1 MTLRIFT
8 AAAAALAA
16 IAALASAAPPQG
28 TAQSIRPAAGQ
39 PVAVNDAEIKS
50 FAAAVVEVKRV
61 TDSYLPALA
70 GAQTTEEKDRVEG
83 AAFAEIKEA
92 VESEGFTISRFNQIL
107 SLASVS
113 PDLVDQI
120 RSHIPQSRAQ

>member
-8 AAAAALAA
+8 ATAAALAA
-16 IAALASAAPPQG
+16 IAAMALAAPLTV
-28 TAQSIRPAAGQ
+28 TAQSFRPEAGQ

-61 TDSYLPALA
+61 TDSYLPMLA
-70 GAQTTEEKDRVEG
+70 GARTTEEKDRVEN
-83 AAFAEIKEA
+83 AAFAEIKEVVA
-92 VESEGFTISRFNQIL
+92 SEGFTVSRFNQIL
-107 SLASVS
+107 SLASAS

-120 RSHIPQSRAQ
+120 RLHLPQ

>member
-1 MTLRIFT
+1 MTFRIFT
-8 AAAAALAA
+8 ATAAALAA
-16 IAALASAAPPQG
+16 IAAMALAAPLSV
-28 TAQSIRPAAGQ
+28 TAQSIRPEAGQ

-61 TDSYLPALA
+61 TDSYLPMLA
-70 GAQTTEEKDRVEG
+70 GARTTEEKDRVEN
-83 AAFAEIKEA
+83 AAFAEIKEVVA
-92 VESEGFTISRFNQIL
+92 SEGFTVSRFNQIL

-120 RSHIPQSRAQ
+120 RLHLPQ